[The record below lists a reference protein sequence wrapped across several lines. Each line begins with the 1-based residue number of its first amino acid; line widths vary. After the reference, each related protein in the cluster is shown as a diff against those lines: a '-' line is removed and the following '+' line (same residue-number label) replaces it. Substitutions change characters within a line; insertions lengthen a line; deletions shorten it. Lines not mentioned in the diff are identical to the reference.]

1 MRQSLRPCCAAAA
14 LAFSS
19 LWLHSA
25 TTSHWPVP
33 SQASMWGWE
42 TQPIPTTPTP
52 IRFSAM
58 APSVT
63 YPRPKSRMAHS
74 SLPARERRARLV
86 ARRVAAHARVVKLVG
101 SGDQAIGDDVLGL
114 DHMGQLPDAMG
125 DREERVPAHE
135 VVPAPGAAQPTDL
148 LAVRPV
154 AAKDR
159 RELLGRFDAHGRLQ
173 GVRQRRAGPVNDMRG
188 RRRVGLPELEA
199 HGPATQVARIDV
211 APLRARQILDANH
224 K

>member
-14 LAFSS
+14 LAFSA

-25 TTSHWPVP
+25 TTSHWPVL
-33 SQASMWGWE
+33 SQASMWGCE
-42 TQPIPTTPTP
+42 TQPMPTTPTP

-63 YPRPKSRMAHS
+63 YPRSKSRMPHS

-86 ARRVAAHARVVKLVG
+86 AHRVVAHARVVELVG

-114 DHMGQLPDAMG
+114 DHMGQLPDAMS
-125 DREERVPAHE
+125 DREERVPAHD
-135 VVPAPGAAQPTDL
+135 VVPAPGAAQPADL

-154 AAKDR
+154 PAKDR
-159 RELLGRFDAHGRLQ
+159 RELLGRFDAHSRLQ
-173 GVRQRRAGPVNDMRG
+173 GVRQSRAVLVDDLRG
-188 RRRVGLPELEA
+188 RGRVGLPELEA
-199 HGPATQVARIDV
+199 HGPATQIARIDV
-211 APLRARQILDANH
+211 DPLRARQ
-224 K
+224 